1 MHRLVELMHN
11 SLKEKIGGEIV
22 ISADPG
28 KTMRKWREEFRLSQL
43 ELAKELK
50 VSASVISDY
59 ESGRRKSPG
68 TSMVKRYVDA
78 LIQLELRNG
87 GRFIKRFDTEEKPE
101 YLLSIKE
108 FNVSV
113 GLQQLMEALDADCIS
128 KGISLDRDLH
138 GYTVL
143 DSIKAITTLG
153 AGDYLK
159 VFGWSSQR
167 ALIFTQVKY
176 GRSPMIAVRAHP
188 MKPAVVIY
196 QKPENID
203 DLAIHLSRLENI
215 PLLVSEMEIEGMIE
229 VLEKMGDEVQ

>member
-1 MHRLVELMHN
+1 MHD
-11 SLKEKIGGEIV
+11 SLKEKIAGEIV

-28 KTMRKWREEFRLSQL
+28 KTMRKWREEFHLSQL
-43 ELAKELK
+43 ELAHELK

-68 TSMVKRYVDA
+68 TVIVKRYVDA
-78 LIQLELRNG
+78 LIQMEIRNG
-87 GRFIKRFDTEEKPE
+87 SRFIKRFDTEENPD
-101 YLLSIKE
+101 YLLSIRE
-108 FNVSV
+108 FKGSV
-113 GLQQLMEALDADCIS
+113 PLQEMMHILDAQCVS
-128 KGISLDRDLH
+128 RGISIDRDLH

-153 AGDYLK
+153 ANDYLK

-188 MKPAVVIY
+188 MKPAVVVY

-203 DLAIHLSRLENI
+203 ELAIHLSKLENI
-215 PLLVSEMEIEGMIE
+215 PLLVSDMEIGEMIGR
-229 VLEKMGDEVQ
+229 LEKIGDEVK

>member
-1 MHRLVELMHN
+1 MHD
-11 SLKEKIGGEIV
+11 SLKEKIAGEIV

-28 KTMRKWREEFRLSQL
+28 KTMRKWREEFHLSQL
-43 ELAKELK
+43 ELAHELK

-68 TSMVKRYVDA
+68 TVIVKRYVDA
-78 LIQLELRNG
+78 LIQMEIRNG
-87 GRFIKRFDTEEKPE
+87 SRFIKKFDTEEKPD
-101 YLLSIKE
+101 YLLSIRE
-108 FNVSV
+108 FKGSVS
-113 GLQQLMEALDADCIS
+113 LQEMMHILEAQCVS
-128 KGISLDRDLH
+128 RGISIDRDLH

-153 AGDYLK
+153 ANDYLK

-188 MKPAVVIY
+188 MKPAVVVY

-203 DLAIHLSRLENI
+203 ELAIHLSKLENI
-215 PLLVSEMEIEGMIE
+215 PLLVSDMEIGEMIGR
-229 VLEKMGDEVQ
+229 LEKIGDEVK

>member
-1 MHRLVELMHN
+1 MHD
-11 SLKEKIGGEIV
+11 SLKEKIAGEIV

-28 KTMRKWREEFRLSQL
+28 KTMRKWREEFHLSQL
-43 ELAKELK
+43 ELAHELK

-68 TSMVKRYVDA
+68 TAIVKRYVDA
-78 LIQLELRNG
+78 LIQMEIRNG
-87 GRFIKRFDTEEKPE
+87 SRFIKRFDTEEKPD
-101 YLLSIKE
+101 YLLSIRE
-108 FNVSV
+108 FKGSV
-113 GLQQLMEALDADCIS
+113 PLQEMMRILDAECVS
-128 KGISLDRDLH
+128 RGISTDRDLH

-153 AGDYLK
+153 ANDYLK

-188 MKPAVVIY
+188 MKPAVVVY

-203 DLAIHLSRLENI
+203 DLAIHLSKLENI
-215 PLLVSEMEIEGMIE
+215 PLLVSDMEIEEMIGR
-229 VLEKMGDEVQ
+229 LEKIGDEVK